1 LYFSFFSRNIVLTIM
16 MLLGRPEAQNMST
29 TFKRETKTES
39 GEDGHRAWGAFA
51 SGNYV
56 KRTEALKGDTI
67 PQNATILYI
76 GAYIDSTLVGTFG
89 KESRKPMSVTLLN
102 FEREFLTSVDSKK
115 VSVH

>member
-1 LYFSFFSRNIVLTIM
+1 MLTIM
-16 MLLGRPEAQNMST
+16 MLLSRPEAQNMST
-29 TFKRETKTES
+29 TFKRETKKES

-56 KRTEALKGDTI
+56 KRTEDLKGDKI

-89 KESRKPMSVTLLN
+89 KESRKPMSITLLN
-102 FEREFLTSVDSKK
+102 FDREFITSTDSKK
-115 VSVH
+115 VRVY